1 MYQGLLGSRLSRRW
15 TLSLEAGLF
24 QAEVQGIQQVPV
36 NPVITA
42 LLGIT
47 STTATFYTSRIFPMG
62 QASLT
67 RQFRHASLVLSYV
80 RTASPGNGVYLASR
94 TETGYVTFSYT
105 GSRKLSL
112 NGTLGGVAYRSV
124 GQNLQTYIYATAGAG
139 LSYRLIRALGFTLRY
154 DRRYEDIGSLFYN
167 RFSYAVTAGFAFAP
181 GSLPLS
187 FH

>member
-1 MYQGLLGSRLSRRW
+1 
-15 TLSLEAGLF
+15 
-24 QAEVQGIQQVPV
+24 VPV

-47 STTATFYTSRIFPMG
+47 NTTATFYTSRIFPAG
-62 QASLT
+62 TATLT
-67 RQFRHASLVLSYV
+67 RQFRHASLSLTYV
-80 RTASPGNGVYLASR
+80 RSVSPGNGVYLASR
-94 TETGYVTFSYT
+94 AESGYATFGYT
-105 GSRKLSL
+105 SSRRLSF

-124 GQNLQTYIYATAGAG
+124 GQNLQTYLQAEAGAG
-139 LSYRLIRALGFTLRY
+139 LSYTLIRALRFTLRY

-181 GSLPLS
+181 GPLPLN